1 MAETGREGGLM
12 NRPPRI
18 VHCSDTTLRDGGQMP
33 GAALD
38 HGAKLR
44 IAKVPAEACPDKRAA
59 SLPVATRPL
68 HTSAWRAGS
77 SSRCP
82 EGNPAAVP
90 FFFIFQHRVR

>member
-1 MAETGREGGLM
+1 M

-33 GAALD
+33 GAAQD

-44 IAKVPAEACPDKRAA
+44 I
-59 SLPVATRPL
+59 ATRPL

-82 EGNPAAVP
+82 EGNPAADP

>member
-1 MAETGREGGLM
+1 VAETGREGGLM
-12 NRPPRI
+12 NRPSRI

-33 GAALD
+33 DAALD

-44 IAKVPAEACPDKRAA
+44 IA
-59 SLPVATRPL
+59 TRRTAP
-68 HTSAWRAGS
+68 AWRAGS
-77 SSRCP
+77 LSRCP